1 MTPPPVHSVTSDA
14 SDWVRRFI
22 PLLPPKGDILDLAA
36 GSGRHTQLLLE
47 HGHRVTALDRDT
59 GPLAHFAQDERVTI
73 LECDLEDGGAWPL
86 AGRTFAGV
94 VVTNYLWR
102 PGLKDLVANV
112 GPGGLLIYETFAVG
126 NERFGR
132 PRNPAFLLRPGEL
145 LEAVAGSL
153 RVLAYEDLV
162 VVDPRPA
169 ALQRLCARREY

>member
-1 MTPPPVHSVTSDA
+1 MTSSPAPCA

-22 PLLPPKGDILDLAA
+22 PLLSPAGNVLDLAA
-36 GSGRHTQLLLE
+36 GSGRHTQVLLD

-59 GPLAHFAQDERVTI
+59 GPLARFAGDERVTI
-73 LECDLEDGGAWPL
+73 VECDLERDKRWPL
-86 AGRTFAGV
+86 AGRTFSGV

-102 PGLKDLVANV
+102 SGLRDIVANT

-132 PRNPAFLLRPGEL
+132 PRNPDFLLRPGEL

-162 VVDPRPA
+162 VTDPRPA
-169 ALQRLCARREY
+169 ALQRLCARRET